1 MSVNRQNTDEELV
14 RDSRRQQITET
25 ANETRARSG
34 AACRGSHERH
44 SCRSVA
50 VEVGFEPTDELPHH
64 TLRVLRGTVHQWFPS
79 SATCTCSRLADSGGQ
94 CRTEVNETKTETTLV
109 AAWLAVGSRRRLS
122 WCGAGWP

>member
-64 TLRVLRGTVHQWFPS
+64 TLSSTARHRPPVVPIVRHVHMQPPRGQWRTVPN
-79 SATCTCSRLADSGGQ
+79 GG
-94 CRTEVNETKTETTLV
+94 E
-109 AAWLAVGSRRRLS
+109 
-122 WCGAGWP
+122 